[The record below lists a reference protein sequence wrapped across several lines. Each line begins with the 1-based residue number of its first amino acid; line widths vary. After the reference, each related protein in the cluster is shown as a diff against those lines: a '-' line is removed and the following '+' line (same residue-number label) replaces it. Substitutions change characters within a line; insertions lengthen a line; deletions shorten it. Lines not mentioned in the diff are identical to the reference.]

1 VTTQGEDLKFQMM
14 NAALNYTPKQL
25 LGWNFYA
32 KMLNII
38 GTNQAGGYTGAT
50 ANGMDVFQR
59 EWVYDYE
66 GQIVEI
72 GASFTFNQRKE
83 QTKQRLIG
91 DKYF

>member
-1 VTTQGEDLKFQMM
+1 
-14 NAALNYTPKQL
+14 
-25 LGWNFYA
+25 
-32 KMLNII
+32 MLNII